1 MFGNEGVALR
11 KCVRE
16 GLAVRGCV
24 RGGWLGGCVF
34 EEACLEEVCS
44 GRGSVFGEAC
54 LEVVCSGRNRLHE
67 CN

>member
-1 MFGNEGVALR
+1 MFGEDGLEGVCLR
-11 KCVRE
+11 RH
-16 GLAVRGCV
+16 
-24 RGGWLGGCVF
+24 VF
-34 EEACLEEVCS
+34 EEVCS

>member
-1 MFGNEGVALR
+1 MFENEGVALR

-34 EEACLEEVCS
+34 EEACL
-44 GRGSVFGEAC
+44 
-54 LEVVCSGRNRLHE
+54 
-67 CN
+67 